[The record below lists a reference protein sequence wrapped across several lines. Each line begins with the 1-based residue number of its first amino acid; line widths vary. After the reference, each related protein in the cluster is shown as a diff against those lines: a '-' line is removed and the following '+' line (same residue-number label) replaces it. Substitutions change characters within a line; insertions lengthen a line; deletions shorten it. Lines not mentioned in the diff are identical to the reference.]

1 MKETEPSLYEAH
13 AETCAMRCS
22 REVGMSALNISLVK
36 PPSGGLKMR
45 SFHMM
50 SMNTAPT
57 AIWIQERTQ
66 G

>member
-1 MKETEPSLYEAH
+1 
-13 AETCAMRCS
+13 MRCS

>member
-1 MKETEPSLYEAH
+1 M
-13 AETCAMRCS
+13 
-22 REVGMSALNISLVK
+22 NISLVK

-45 SFHMM
+45 SFHMT

-57 AIWIQERTQ
+57 AIWIQERIH